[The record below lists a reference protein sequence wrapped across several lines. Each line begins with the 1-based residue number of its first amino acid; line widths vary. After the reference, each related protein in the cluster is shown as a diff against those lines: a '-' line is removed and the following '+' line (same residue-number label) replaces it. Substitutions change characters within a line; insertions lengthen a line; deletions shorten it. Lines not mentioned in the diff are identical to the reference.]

1 MKRREFVFGLGG
13 ASSLFP
19 DDDRPLEHDT
29 DSPARFPDHATFFL
43 GGAPEQLEP
52 LRQIDEADIQT
63 GAARRVV
70 NDRAIDNRLAR
81 SDDYLSDLGY
91 LAGGSNPCKS
101 AGMNHLE
108 LRECRYSRHHNAGTK
123 TAEK

>member
-1 MKRREFVFGLGG
+1 VKQREFVLDF
-13 ASSLFP
+13 
-19 DDDRPLEHDT
+19 LEYDAG
-29 DSPARFPDHATFFL
+29 SPAGFPDHAAFL
-43 GGAPEQLEP
+43 PGGAPQQFES

-108 LRECRYSRHHNAGTK
+108 LRECPYSRHHNAGTK
-123 TAEK
+123 TAEKIPDRK